1 MRGSIPI
8 GIELM
13 PDHKL
18 GNAGLEPSTRRIIV
32 YVNIAAGL
40 TLAYVALRG
49 VNWHGSSELHTVM
62 ETVATLLA
70 LMVGSLALVRYYS
83 KKDITLLFIGAG
95 FLGTAFL
102 DGYHTIVTSADF
114 EPYMPSDLPALIP
127 WSWIA
132 SRQFLSMFL
141 FLSWLVWLREQWR
154 GDAHAISEK
163 SVYLFTAAITLT
175 CFAFFAFAPLP
186 QGYYAEYLFH
196 RPEEFVPALF
206 FLVALGGYLTKG
218 KWRHDTFEHWLVISL
233 IVGFVSQAVFMS
245 MSAQLFDME
254 FDLAHLLKKLG
265 YICVLTGLLASV
277 YATFKLEVEQS
288 NLTFE
293 AKEKA
298 EAALAELASHK
309 FALDQHAIVA
319 VTDTSGTITYVNDKF
334 CQISQYGRDEL
345 IGCDHRILSS
355 GHHPRSFFVEM
366 YRTIARGTVWHGEIK
381 NRAKDGSD
389 YWVETTIVP
398 FKDSG
403 GKVVKYV
410 AIRTDITDRKE
421 TEEALRSSE
430 RRVRDIAEISS
441 DWIWECD
448 EQLRF
453 TYLSS
458 RFEQATGN
466 QREQVLGKSCHDI
479 NEIAQADDWDRK
491 LEDMLQRRP
500 FQNFKYSRT
509 DNAGKQRHFVVNG
522 TPIFDSAGIFK
533 GYRGTGSDRTDS
545 EQMTLKLAQQAAAL
559 DLMNNVSAAAN
570 RSANLSWV
578 FDYSLEKICRYTG
591 WQIGHVYRSDME
603 GEISLNSSGYWY
615 LSDQSRFSDF
625 KEATEQAVFE
635 PGEGLPGRVYLSK
648 EPFWISDVTQDA
660 NFPRAGAAKA
670 AGIVGAVAF
679 PVKICGAVVAVL
691 EFYSSE
697 PLEPNAELTELLRHV
712 CTQIGRTMER
722 EKAETLLKAHRDHL
736 QEMVAAATSDLE
748 AKAAEL
754 RQALDKEKELNEQQR
769 QFVSTVSHEFRTP
782 LAVIDSSVQ
791 RLVRSKDRITPEMLE
806 SRSNKMR
813 SAIKTMV
820 ALMNSTL
827 AAARRD
833 AGKFE
838 LNTAQFNLRG
848 LVLEVCVRQL
858 ELNEEHQIACD
869 LKDLPDSV
877 SGDALA
883 LEQVFTNLITNAVKY
898 SPEGPEIMVRG
909 WREGTD
915 VLISFADRGI
925 GIDQEDLP
933 KLFTRFFRAQT
944 ATGISGTGIGLNL
957 AKTLVELHDGSLN
970 VRSKKGEG
978 SVFTVRLPIAGPAEK
993 EIIREQAA

>member
-1 MRGSIPI
+1 MRGSIPV
-8 GIELM
+8 GAEQM
-13 PDHKL
+13 PDRKL
-18 GNAGLEPSTRRIIV
+18 DIVGLEPSTRRIIA
-32 YVNIAAGL
+32 YVIIAAGL
-40 TLAYVALRG
+40 TLAYAALRG
-49 VNWHGSSELHTVM
+49 TNWHGGSELHTVM

-83 KKDITLLFIGAG
+83 KKDVTLLFIGAG

-102 DGYHTIVTSADF
+102 DGYHTVVTSAAF
-114 EPYMPSDLPALIP
+114 KPYMPSDLPALIP

-141 FLSWLVWLREQWR
+141 LLSWLVWLREKWW
-154 GDAHAISEK
+154 GDAESISEK
-163 SVYLFTAAITLT
+163 SVYLFTAAITLM

-186 QGYYAEYLFH
+186 RGYFGEYLFH

-206 FLVALGGYLTKG
+206 FLAALGGYLAKG

-233 IVGFVSQAVFMS
+233 IVCFVGQAVFMS
-245 MSAQLFDME
+245 MSAHLFDME

-277 YATFKLEVEQS
+277 YATFKLEIEQS
-288 NLTFE
+288 NLTVE
-293 AKEKA
+293 AKDKA

-309 FALDQHAIVA
+309 FALDEHAIVA
-319 VTDTSGTITYVNDKF
+319 VTDTSGAITYANDKF
-334 CQISQYGRDEL
+334 CQISQYSKDEL
-345 IGCDHRILSS
+345 IGSNHRILSS
-355 GHHPRSFFVEM
+355 GHHPRSFFIEM
-366 YRTIARGTVWHGEIK
+366 YRTIAGGTVWHGEIK

-389 YWVETTIVP
+389 YWVDTTIVP
-398 FKDSG
+398 FKDTG

-410 AIRTDITDRKE
+410 AIRTDISDRKE
-421 TEEALRSSE
+421 AEESLRSSE

-448 EQLRF
+448 EELRF

-466 QREQVLGKSCHDI
+466 QREHVLGKTCHDI
-479 NEIAQADDWDRK
+479 KEISQSDHWDNNLK
-491 LEDMLQRRP
+491 DMLQRRP
-500 FQNFKYSRT
+500 FRDFKYTRT
-509 DNAGKQRHFVVNG
+509 DSDGQQRHFLVNG
-522 TPIFDSAGIFK
+522 IPIFDDAGDFR
-533 GYRGTGSDRTDS
+533 GYRGTGSDRTAS
-545 EQMTLKLAQQAAAL
+545 EQMTLKLARQAAAL
-559 DLMNNVSAAAN
+559 DLMNSVSAAAN
-570 RSANLSWV
+570 RSANISWV
-578 FDYSLEKICRYTG
+578 FDYCLEKICLYTG
-591 WQIGHVYRSDME
+591 WQVGHVYRSDME
-603 GEISLNSSGYWY
+603 GTISLKSSGYWY
-615 LSDQSRFSDF
+615 LSDESRFADF
-625 KEATEQAVFE
+625 KKATEQAAFE
-635 PGEGLPGRVYLSK
+635 PGRGLPGRVFLSK
-648 EPFWISDVTQDA
+648 EPHWISDVTHDI
-660 NFPRAGAAKA
+660 NFPRARVANE

-679 PVKICGAVVAVL
+679 PVQICGAVVAVL
-691 EFYSSE
+691 EFYSSD
-697 PLEPNAELTELLRHV
+697 PLEPNTELAELLDHV

-748 AKAAEL
+748 ATAEEL
-754 RQALDKEKELNEQQR
+754 RQALNKEKELNEQQR

-791 RLVRSKDRITPEMLE
+791 RLIRSKDRITPEMIE

-820 ALMNSTL
+820 ALMNSSL

-838 LNTAQFNLRG
+838 LNVAQFNLRG
-848 LVLEVCVRQL
+848 LVLELCVRQL
-858 ELNEEHQIACD
+858 ELNEEHQIVCD
-869 LKDLPDSV
+869 LKDLPESV
-877 SGDALA
+877 AGDPLA

-909 WREGTD
+909 WREKTD
-915 VLISFADRGI
+915 VLISFTDRGI
-925 GIDQEDLP
+925 GIDAEDLP
-933 KLFTRFFRAQT
+933 KLFSRFFRAQT

-957 AKTLVELHDGSLN
+957 AKTLVDLHDGSLD

-993 EIIREQAA
+993 EIVRKQAA